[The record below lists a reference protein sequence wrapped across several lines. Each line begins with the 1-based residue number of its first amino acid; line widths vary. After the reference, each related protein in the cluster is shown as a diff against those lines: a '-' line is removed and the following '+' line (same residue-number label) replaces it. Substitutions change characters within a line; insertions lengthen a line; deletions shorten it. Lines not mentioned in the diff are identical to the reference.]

1 MSVIAFLTP
10 RELPSDWSQQ
20 ELAELYRVEDTL
32 LQAGIAVETER
43 GRTEEGDPWIVFCRQ
58 ETGEV
63 IIHFARC
70 DGLYIAVGAFFQ
82 GVLRGNSFSA
92 IVRQFLDNQPLL
104 LPRRRGN
111 NDTNLF
117 LHPTVM
123 LMAFVTTAFL
133 ISQEA
138 DPAMTSS
145 TAGKE
150 DPFKG
155 DSLLMRVAQAVRTSL
170 NDVKSTVNDFTGTT
184 GNVAP
189 AALLSALLIVEDSQA
204 NKQTDAENQ
213 GAYPTLE
220 VANAPLT
227 DDQASL
233 ATERQVTLSAQNEN
247 QSFAET
253 IDPAIAPNHFG
264 EEIEQAAGNSPKSIV
279 TAEFIEFDES
289 TTIPLLPS
297 FEETSVYT
305 AQNTTYSAEEAE
317 ISDLDGADP
326 VAVSADSAF
335 AQDGKYE
342 VVVADIVS
350 YSENAWSSY
359 DFTAFRELDEI
370 SADLNIH
377 LSRPVEIIYGA
388 FDRDT
393 SQDTLSRPVEIIYGA
408 FDRDT
413 SQDTII
419 DIAFDTVVDAKSA
432 VDASQGAIDS
442 DGQMR
447 TYDSI
452 ANSFVRQFIA
462 SATDLQ
468 VLLYGSDLILVD
480 TDQIDSSQGYLS
492 VYTWDFQDG
501 STISII
507 GIVSDELTQMIA

>member
-111 NDTNLF
+111 DDTKLF

-138 DPAMTSS
+138 DPALTSS

-155 DSLLMRVAQAVRTSL
+155 DSLLLRVAQAVRTSL
-170 NDVKSTVNDFTGTT
+170 NDVKSTVNDFMGTA

-233 ATERQVTLSAQNEN
+233 ATEQQVTLSAQNEN
-247 QSFAET
+247 QPFSEK
-253 IDPAIAPNHFG
+253 IEPAFAPNHFG
-264 EEIEQAAGNSPKSIV
+264 EEIEQAASNSPKSIV

-289 TTIPLLPS
+289 ATIPLLPS

-305 AQNTTYSAEEAE
+305 AQNTTYSTEEAE

-326 VAVSADSAF
+326 VVVSADSAF

-350 YSENAWSSY
+350 YSENARSSY

-377 LSRPVEIIYGA
+377 LSRPVEIIY
-388 FDRDT
+388 
-393 SQDTLSRPVEIIYGA
+393 EA

-432 VDASQGAIDS
+432 VDASQDAIDS

-452 ANSFVRQFIA
+452 ADSFVRQFIA

-468 VLLYGSDLILVD
+468 VLLYGSDLVLVD